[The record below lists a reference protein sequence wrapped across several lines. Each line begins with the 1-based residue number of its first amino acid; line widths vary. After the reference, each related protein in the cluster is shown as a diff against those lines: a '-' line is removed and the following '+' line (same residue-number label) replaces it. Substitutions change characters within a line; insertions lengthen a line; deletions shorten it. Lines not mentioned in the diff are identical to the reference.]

1 MNSSR
6 ISTGSTMCG
15 IILENGEDC
24 NGKVNPDHNLNLC
37 SDHIQEAFEIHGM
50 TGKLSMVR
58 VEGVKCD
65 VCGCT
70 LAYVGQ
76 SGFMCAKCAYKT
88 PDFFD
93 ESVEDY
99 DLKLQRDAAFI
110 AKAPLRPSVVYYMQF
125 GDRIKIGT
133 TRNILKRMREVPN
146 DRVLATEPGEFHLE
160 AVRHNEFK
168 SARIKG
174 EWFRQ
179 SPELLAHVEALQK
192 NW

>member
-6 ISTGSTMCG
+6 ISIGSTMCG
-15 IILENGEDC
+15 IILEGGRDC

-37 SDHIQEAFEIHGM
+37 AQHIEEAFEIHGL

-58 VEGVKCD
+58 VEGVKCEL
-65 VCGCT
+65 CGCET
-70 LAYVGQ
+70 AYVGQ
-76 SGFMCAKCAYKT
+76 SGFMCAKCAHKT
-88 PDFFD
+88 ADFFD
-93 ESVEDY
+93 ESVESY
-99 DLKLQRDAAFI
+99 DQTVQRDIAFPP
-110 AKAPLRPSVVYYMQF
+110 KVPLRPAVVYYMLF

-133 TRNILKRMREVPN
+133 TRNVMQRMREVPN
-146 DRVLATEPGEFHLE
+146 DRVLVTEPGDFHLE

-179 SPELLAHVEALQK
+179 SPELLAHIEVLKEK
-192 NW
+192 W